1 MASVA
6 ATVQNWNANYKQVY
20 ADKLSNL
27 VPESAKLI
35 KMIDM
40 LKKDKQPG
48 ASFEFPV
55 VVSLENGF
63 SYLGSQGLA
72 STYEDAEAAGIQRG
86 TVQPSEL
93 VLRSILS
100 FGAISRSMNEK
111 GAFEKATKLVL
122 GNMLQSMYHR
132 LEIQMIHGQSST
144 GLGVIDDVTGLVL
157 TIADHEWAPG
167 IWNGSKNAKIQIY
180 DATLATLRTGTAKI
194 QSVDYSTKKIT
205 IDALPTGTVATDVI
219 FFNGAKAN
227 EFMGLHAIASKSG
240 TLFGINNASYDL
252 FKGNVVD
259 VGTDFSGGE
268 AVLSFAK
275 VESGI
280 AAAMDKGLGQ
290 EEYEVLISTRSW
302 NNLLTEQAAKRMYD
316 SSYSSAQVDQGA
328 KAIRFFGM
336 NGQINIHA
344 STLVKEGYAY
354 GFVKKDL
361 ARIGSSDVTFEMPG
375 YEGEIFSILPDTHG
389 LQVRAYSDQAL
400 VCFKPGALVLFRY
413 IKS

>member
-6 ATVQNWNANYKQVY
+6 ATVQNWNANFKQVY
-20 ADKLSNL
+20 ADKLQNL

-40 LKKDKQPG
+40 LKKDKAPG

-63 SYLGSQGLA
+63 SYLGTQGLA
-72 STYEDAEAAGIQRG
+72 ATYEDAEAAGIQRG

-100 FGAISRSMNEK
+100 FGAISRSMNDK
-111 GAFEKATKLVL
+111 GAFEKATKLIL

-144 GLGVIDDVTGLVL
+144 GLGVIESVTGLVL
-157 TIADHEWAPG
+157 KIEDHEWAPG

-180 DATLATLRTGTAKI
+180 DSTLATLRGAAKI
-194 QSVDYSTKKIT
+194 ASVDYSTKEIT
-205 IDALPTGTVATDVI
+205 VDALPGGTVATDVI
-219 FFNGAKAN
+219 FFNGAKDN

-252 FKGNVVD
+252 FKGNTVD
-259 VGTDFSGGE
+259 VGTNFSGGE

-275 VESGI
+275 VEAGI

-290 EEYEVLISTRSW
+290 EAYDVFISTRSW

-336 NGQINIHA
+336 NGEIRIHA

-354 GFVKKDL
+354 GFVAKDL

-389 LQVRAYSDQAL
+389 LQVRSYSDQAL

>member
-6 ATVQNWNANYKQVY
+6 ATVQNWNANFKQVY
-20 ADKLSNL
+20 ADKLQNL
-27 VPESAKLI
+27 VPDSAKLI
-35 KMIDM
+35 KMVDM
-40 LKKDKQPG
+40 LKKDKATG
-48 ASFEFPV
+48 DSFEFPV
-55 VVSLENGF
+55 IVSLENGF

-72 STYEDAEAAGIQRG
+72 PTYEDAEAAGVQRG
-86 TVQPSEL
+86 SVKPSEL

-100 FGAISRSMNEK
+100 FGAISRSMNDK

-122 GNMLQSMYHR
+122 ANMLQSMYHR

-144 GLGVIDDVTGLVL
+144 GLGVVESVAVN
-157 TIADHEWAPG
+157 TIKVEDHEWAPG

-180 DATLATLRTGTAKI
+180 DTTLVTLRGSAKI
-194 QSVDYSTKKIT
+194 VSVNYSTKEIEF
-205 IDALPTGTVATDVI
+205 DLLPGGVVATDVM
-219 FFNGAKAN
+219 FFNGAKDN
-227 EFMGLHAIASKSG
+227 EFLGLHAIASKSG
-240 TLFGINNASYDL
+240 TLFGINNAAYDL
-252 FKGNVVD
+252 FKGNIVD
-259 VGTDFSGGE
+259 VGSNFSGGE

-275 VESGI
+275 AESGI
-280 AAAMDKGLGQ
+280 ASAMDKGLGQ
-290 EEYEVLISTRSW
+290 EAYELLISTRSW

-316 SSYSSAQVDQGA
+316 QSYSSAQIDQGA
-328 KAIRFFGM
+328 KAIKFYGL

-354 GFVKKDL
+354 GFVAKDL

-375 YEGEIFSILPDTHG
+375 YEGEIFSILPDQHG

-400 VCFKPGALVLFRY
+400 VCFRPGALTLFRF

>member
-6 ATVQNWNANYKQVY
+6 ATVQNWNANFKQIY
-20 ADKLSNL
+20 ADSLKNL
-27 VPESAKLI
+27 VPDSAKLI

-40 LKKDKQPG
+40 LKKDKAVG
-48 ASFEFPV
+48 DSFEFPV
-55 VVSLENGF
+55 IVSLENGF
-63 SYLGSQGLA
+63 TYLGTQGLA
-72 STYEDAEAAGIQRG
+72 PNYEDAEAAGVQRG
-86 TVQPSEL
+86 TVKPSEL

-111 GAFEKATKLVL
+111 GAFEKATKLVM

-144 GLGVIDDVTGLVL
+144 GLGVVESISGN
-157 TIADHEWAPG
+157 TIKIEDHEWAPG
-167 IWNGSKNAKIQIY
+167 LWNGSKNAKIQIY
-180 DATLATLRTGTAKI
+180 DTTLATLRGSAKI
-194 QSVDYSTKKIT
+194 VSVDYDTKEL
-205 IDALPTGTVATDVI
+205 ALDLAPVGVVATDVI
-219 FFNGAKAN
+219 FFNGAKDN

-240 TLFGINNASYDL
+240 TLFGINNAAYDL

-259 VGTDFSGGE
+259 VGTNFSGGE
-268 AVLSFAK
+268 AVLSFAASEK
-275 VESGI
+275 GI
-280 AAAMDKGLGQ
+280 AKAMDKGLGQ
-290 EEYEVLISTRSW
+290 EAYELLISTRSW

-316 SSYSSAQVDQGA
+316 SSYSSAQIDQGA
-328 KAIRFFGM
+328 KAIRFHGL

-354 GFVKKDL
+354 GFVAKDL

-389 LQVRAYSDQAL
+389 LQVRCYSDQAL
-400 VCFKPGALVLFRY
+400 VCFRPGATVLFRY